1 MEEKERKKLRERERE
16 REREYVYGPKLSS
29 MGVQTAFKVFY
40 FERDNRG
47 WKTKSMG

>member
-1 MEEKERKKLRERERE
+1 MEEKERKKLRE